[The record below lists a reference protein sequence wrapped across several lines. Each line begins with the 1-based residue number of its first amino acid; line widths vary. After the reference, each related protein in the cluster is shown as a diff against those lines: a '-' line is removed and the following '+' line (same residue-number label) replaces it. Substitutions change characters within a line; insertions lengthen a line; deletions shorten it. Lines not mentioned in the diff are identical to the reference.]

1 MLYSVC
7 VVVTFLLAL
16 FVLMNG
22 PLWLT
27 TRLHI
32 FKRGRTSPPF
42 LTIIILIVNRLLG
55 LAGLIAWL
63 VVVNRDNATNTLLY
77 GVLLLS
83 GIVLLFNLPVRLIS
97 RIRALKHGSEVPPL
111 LLSSYLWF
119 SRITGLLVIICI
131 PTLFLLLR

>member
-7 VVVTFLLAL
+7 LVVTFLLAL
-16 FVLMNG
+16 FVLLNG

-32 FKRGRTSPPF
+32 FHRGRTSPPY
-42 LTIIILIVNRLLG
+42 LTIFILIVNRLLG
-55 LAGLIAWL
+55 LAGMVAWV

-97 RIRALKHGSEVPPL
+97 RIQGLKRGSEVPPL

>member
-7 VVVTFLLAL
+7 LVVTFLLAL

-32 FKRGRTSPPF
+32 FNRGRTSPPL

-97 RIRALKHGSEVPPL
+97 RIRALKRGSEVPPL